1 MSSKEWEKR
10 KRVSVPRCSLTK
22 ICYIEE
28 PRNGKV
34 VRGRNETL
42 KGDCLVVVFFKG
54 RENGFFFSHA
64 EENDPAEEENLM
76 QQRGRQQINK
86 REDSTDE
93 C

>member
-1 MSSKEWEKR
+1 MIGMSSKEWEKR

-54 RENGFFFSHA
+54 RENGFFFHM
-64 EENDPAEEENLM
+64 LKKM
-76 QQRGRQQINK
+76 IQQK
-86 REDSTDE
+86 RKT
-93 C
+93 